1 MTMTVE
7 WTDPYAVLG
16 LDSNASQE
24 EIRRAYRAL
33 VRQNHPDTRTPDNPA
48 AGTASTTRLQDIIA
62 AYVTLGDPARRA
74 EHDQRT
80 SRRAH
85 TPPSPSAASVRR
97 THPDDQPP
105 IQAGPVHWHP
115 SPKPRDAT

>member
-1 MTMTVE
+1 MTVE

-16 LDSNASQE
+16 LDSNATQE
-24 EIRRAYRAL
+24 AIRRAYRAL
-33 VRQNHPDTRTPDNPA
+33 VRQNHPDTLTPGDPD
-48 AGTASTTRLQDIIA
+48 GDDPSTTRLQQIIA
-62 AYVTLGDPARRA
+62 AYATLGDPAHRA

-80 SRRAH
+80 TRRAH
-85 TPPSPSAASVRR
+85 TPPSPAAASVRR

-115 SPKPRDAT
+115 SHRPRDTT